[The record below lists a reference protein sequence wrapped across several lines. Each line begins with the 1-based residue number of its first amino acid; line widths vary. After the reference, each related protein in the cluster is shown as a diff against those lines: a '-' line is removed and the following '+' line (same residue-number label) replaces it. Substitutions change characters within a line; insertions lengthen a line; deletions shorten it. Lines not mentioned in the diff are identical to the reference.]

1 MKGRISI
8 GLKKLL
14 VKLLAFNPETRP
26 KLSEVIAHD
35 EWVSKGPNGKMLSQ
49 VDYWKTM
56 HAQHMRI
63 R

>member
-1 MKGRISI
+1 MKGGISL

-26 KLSEVIAHD
+26 KLSEVIVND
-35 EWVSKGPNGKMLSQ
+35 EWVSNGPNGKMFSH

-56 HAQHMRI
+56 HA
-63 R
+63 